1 MIVTSRHTR
10 SNVLQTNTAVASLF
24 RQPTGSVPGLTCPLI
39 KGGASPEIRPWHA
52 ALVDGFDGRGAV
64 ITGGASGIGF
74 ATAAELAR
82 RGSNVLLADV
92 DKLGLEQAVA
102 HLQSEGLE
110 ARGVVCD
117 VRHLDEV
124 VHLADEAFRLLGH
137 VDVVFSNAGIVVAGP
152 IAQMTHEDWRWVI
165 DIDLWGSIHAV
176 EAFLPRLLE
185 QGTGGH
191 IAFTASFAGLVPN
204 AGLGTYGVAK
214 YGVVGLAETL
224 AREVKDVG
232 IGVSVLCPM
241 VIETKLVANSERIRG
256 ADDEPSS
263 TPEETG
269 EVGGL
274 PVQDG
279 GLGVDDVA
287 RLTADAILAN
297 RLYVLPHQAARASI
311 RRRFERI
318 DRTFDEQAAEG
329 WLH

>member
-1 MIVTSRHTR
+1 M
-10 SNVLQTNTAVASLF
+10 
-24 RQPTGSVPGLTCPLI
+24 
-39 KGGASPEIRPWHA
+39 E
-52 ALVDGFDGRGAV
+52 GFDGRGTV
-64 ITGGASGIGF
+64 ITGGASGIGLAA
-74 ATAAELAR
+74 ATEFAR
-82 RGSNVLLADV
+82 RGASVVLADV
-92 DKLGLEQAVA
+92 DKPGLERAVA
-102 HLQSEGLE
+102 RLQADGF
-110 ARGVVCD
+110 AAHGVICD

-137 VDVVFSNAGIVVAGP
+137 VDVIFSNAGIVVAGP
-152 IAQMTHEDWRWVI
+152 IAQMTHDDWRWVI

-176 EAFLPRLLE
+176 EAFLPRLLD

-224 AREVKDVG
+224 SREVRDNG

-241 VIETKLVANSERIRG
+241 VVETKLVSNSERIRG
-256 ADDEPSS
+256 ADDGLS
-263 TPEETG
+263 TAPDVTG
-269 EVGGL
+269 EFGPL
-274 PVQDG
+274 PTQDDS
-279 GLGVDDVA
+279 LGVDDIA

-297 RLYVLPHQAARASI
+297 RLYVLPHEAARASV

-329 WLH
+329 WRH

>member
-1 MIVTSRHTR
+1 M
-10 SNVLQTNTAVASLF
+10 
-24 RQPTGSVPGLTCPLI
+24 
-39 KGGASPEIRPWHA
+39 
-52 ALVDGFDGRGAV
+52 DGFEGRGTV
-64 ITGGASGIGF
+64 VTGGASGIGL
-74 ATAAELAR
+74 AAASEFAR
-82 RGSNVLLADV
+82 RGASVVLADV
-92 DKLGLEQAVA
+92 DKPGLERAVA
-102 HLQSEGLE
+102 RLQADGFD
-110 ARGVVCD
+110 AHGVICD

-152 IAQMTHEDWRWVI
+152 IAQMTHDDWRWVI

-176 EAFLPRLLE
+176 EAFLPRLLD

-224 AREVKDVG
+224 SREVKDNG

-241 VIETKLVANSERIRG
+241 VIETKLVSNSERIRG
-256 ADDEPSS
+256 ADYELPA
-263 TPEETG
+263 TPDVTG
-269 EVGGL
+269 EFGPL
-274 PVQDG
+274 PTQDDS
-279 GLGVDDVA
+279 LGVDDVA

-297 RLYVLPHQAARASI
+297 RLYVLPHGAARASV

-329 WLH
+329 WRH